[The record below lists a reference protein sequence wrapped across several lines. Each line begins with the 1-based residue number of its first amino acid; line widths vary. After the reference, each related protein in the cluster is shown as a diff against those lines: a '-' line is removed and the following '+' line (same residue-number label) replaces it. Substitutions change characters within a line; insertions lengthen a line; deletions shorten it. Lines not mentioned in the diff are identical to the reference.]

1 MRRDPPFE
9 AVHPAY
15 LSALSGSG
23 TLISGVAD
31 TCFALQ
37 SLTVASLGAAG
48 TATFD
53 LNGTPKTLA
62 VSANG
67 TAECFLGGLELPASG
82 SLDVVTTTP
91 MDISA
96 LYSLVDHTPGVTKEQ
111 ARADAYNA
119 YVAACAAGQ
128 KAIRA
133 PNRFGGQVE
142 G

>member
-15 LSALSGSG
+15 LGALTGSG
-23 TLISGVAD
+23 VLISGVAD
-31 TCFALQ
+31 IGFSLQ
-37 SLTVASLGAAG
+37 SVSIVSLGAAG

-62 VSANG
+62 VPANG
-67 TAECFLGGLELPASG
+67 SAECTLWGTELPASG
-82 SLDVVTTTP
+82 SLNVVTTTS
-91 MDISA
+91 MDVSA
-96 LYSLVDHTPGVTKEQ
+96 LYSIVDHTPGITKEQ
-111 ARADAYNA
+111 ARANTYSAH
-119 YVAACAAGQ
+119 VAASN